1 MFGAVLPLLPC
12 YWARVHTVKVRAPPT
27 KHREGRCQ
35 ASTGDAER
43 NSFPFQK
50 LIHLCF
56 QLFQYLY
63 PHNTP
68 TNLNGTIK
76 PNLQLEHK
84 GDFPDNAPKISS
96 RRRQLPVLSPSP
108 RLLPWP
114 LDQPLPYP
122 YAFAIW
128 RANKIFSDH
137 LKNLKAYWKEVF
149 VTFITK
155 LYSFHLCCTK
165 PCIAVAVREKE
176 QAHTNIKLKHS
187 KTREDFPLPAQ
198 KLWLRF
204 TLQDDNNESNDS
216 N

>member
-1 MFGAVLPLLPC
+1 MICP
-12 YWARVHTVKVRAPPT
+12 K
-27 KHREGRCQ
+27 K
-35 ASTGDAER
+35 S
-43 NSFPFQK
+43 
-50 LIHLCF
+50 
-56 QLFQYLY
+56 
-63 PHNTP
+63 
-68 TNLNGTIK
+68 
-76 PNLQLEHK
+76 
-84 GDFPDNAPKISS
+84 PKICS
-96 RRRQLPVLSPSP
+96 RRWQLPVLSPSP

-137 LKNLKAYWKEVF
+137 LKNLNARKSILKGSL
-149 VTFITK
+149 FITK

-165 PCIAVAVREKE
+165 PCIAVAFREKE

-204 TLQDDNNESNDS
+204 TLQEDNNESNDS
-216 N
+216 NEIVLTIKAEVLKHI